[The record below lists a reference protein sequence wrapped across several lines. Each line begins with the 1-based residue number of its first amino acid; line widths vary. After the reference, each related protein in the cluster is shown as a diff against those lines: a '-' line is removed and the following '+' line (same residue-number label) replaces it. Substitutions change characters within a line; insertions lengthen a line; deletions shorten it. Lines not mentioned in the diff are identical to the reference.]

1 MTESKVMADKFEVDD
16 YVRANIEGR
25 VIETRQNERGEQVV
39 VEYIDNDGIIRKRA
53 LWITEIEP
61 ADEDDDGPE
70 PDEIDG
76 NVIPFRAAA

>member
-39 VEYIDNDGIIRKRA
+39 VEYVDNDGIIRKRA
-53 LWITEIEP
+53 LWTTEIEP
-61 ADEDDDGPE
+61 ADEDDDPAPE
-70 PDEIDG
+70 EITS
-76 NVIPFRAAA
+76 NVIPFRAAS

>member
-1 MTESKVMADKFEVDD
+1 MTESKVMANKFEVDD

-53 LWITEIEP
+53 LWTTEIEP
-61 ADEDDDGPE
+61 ADEDDDPAPE
-70 PDEIDG
+70 EIPS
-76 NVIPFRAAA
+76 NVIPFRAAS